1 MRLLIVA
8 APMISRGGVY
18 SWLEEATPILRAADW
33 TVGVLW
39 AARVEATPA
48 AADWEARVDEPGGR
62 LARVRALP
70 QAVDSAVADFAPDRV
85 LSVLPQSDLAC
96 ARSLRGT
103 IPWAAM
109 VHGRPYPA
117 PGEGGIARRLGW
129 RAAVKWAYGHAD
141 QVFAVSDA
149 LAKTLREELELGQ
162 VTTVHNGVEIP
173 SAAELRPRLGR
184 TVGFLGRLSTEKAP
198 DLFLEAVARGRVRC
212 PCVRR
217 RAAARPDP
225 SPSRDDAPGYGRGL
239 DRPRPRARS
248 DRPASCSAPVAR
260 PSHLPASRRAPAAS
274 PILARDVGGIREIL
288 DDDPEL
294 GRHCLLPAA
303 AARGGVR
310 RPADGTARRRR
321 AAPRPR
327 PAFAPDRLRALCPA
341 GPSARAEPLAE
352 RDSSPLRALVACD
365 ADGRYPA
372 G

>member
-18 SWLEEATPILRAADW
+18 SWLGEATPILRAADW

-48 AADWEARVDEPGGR
+48 SADWEARVEESGGR

-103 IPWAAM
+103 VPWAAM

-117 PGEGGIARRLGW
+117 PGEGGAARRLGW

-141 QVFAVSDA
+141 RVFAVSDA
-149 LAKTLREELELGQ
+149 LAETLREDLELGQ

-173 SAAELRPRLGR
+173 PAAELRPRPGR

-198 DLFLEAVARGRVRC
+198 DLFLEAVRGVECDARVFGDGPLLAQTRAQAAAMPRVTIEGWTDRDLALEAIDLLMLSSRREAFPLACIEAGARGI
-212 PCVRR
+212 
-217 RAAARPDP
+217 
-225 SPSRDDAPGYGRGL
+225 
-239 DRPRPRARS
+239 
-248 DRPASCSAPVAR
+248 
-260 PSHLPASRRAPAAS
+260 
-274 PILARDVGGIREIL
+274 PILARDVGGIREVL

-294 GRHCLLPAA
+294 GRHCLLPASA
-303 AARGGVR
+303 SPAEFGARL
-310 RPADGTARRRR
+310 TALLDDTELRLDLGR
-321 AAPRPR
+321 
-327 PAFAPDRLRALCPA
+327 RLRQTVSERFALPGQVHELGRLLSATAPA
-341 GPSARAEPLAE
+341 KSAGSL
-352 RDSSPLRALVACD
+352 
-365 ADGRYPA
+365 
-372 G
+372 